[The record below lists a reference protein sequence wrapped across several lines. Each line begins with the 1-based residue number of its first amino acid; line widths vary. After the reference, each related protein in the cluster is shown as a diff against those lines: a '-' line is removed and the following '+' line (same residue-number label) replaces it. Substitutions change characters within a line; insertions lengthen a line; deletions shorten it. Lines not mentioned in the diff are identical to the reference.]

1 MTGASIRHAHHI
13 KGDHRDRSSISVQ
26 RPTGTLKTKR
36 ASDGMLGRYQVGL
49 ITAIAVFMLGA
60 ALWVRSGPE
69 AAVRDPVVEETQIVK
84 TTAVVAYFPA
94 LYINEA
100 KRTEEHIAAY

>member
-1 MTGASIRHAHHI
+1 MTARRHLF
-13 KGDHRDRSSISVQ
+13 SV
-26 RPTGTLKTKR
+26 PTSTLKTKR
-36 ASDGMLGRYQVGL
+36 AFDAIRGRYQVGL
-49 ITAIAVFMLGA
+49 ITTIAVFMLGA
-60 ALWVRSGPE
+60 ALWVRSGPA

-84 TTAVVAYFPA
+84 ITAVVAYFPA

>member
-1 MTGASIRHAHHI
+1 MTGASIRRAHYK
-13 KGDHRDRSSISVQ
+13 KGTIVTARRHLFSV
-26 RPTGTLKTKR
+26 PTRTLKTKR

-84 TTAVVAYFPA
+84 ITAVVAYFPA

>member
-1 MTGASIRHAHHI
+1 MTARRHLF
-13 KGDHRDRSSISVQ
+13 SV
-26 RPTGTLKTKR
+26 PTSTLKTKR
-36 ASDGMLGRYQVGL
+36 AFDAIRGRYQVGL
-49 ITAIAVFMLGA
+49 ITTIAVFMLGA